1 MHQNLSKSIFVM
13 VWIFLTVAPTANAEE
28 TYITENLEIPVRSGE
43 SREHR
48 IIRYLKAGT
57 QIEVL
62 QTFGSGYTKIKDKQG
77 REGFI
82 LDRYLEKNPPAF
94 LRALRLK
101 TLVAKQKETIRR
113 LRKTVEKLTAQ
124 SEFSNQSLEEIKN
137 QLATKES
144 EFKEFLSTAGDS
156 ITIRTR
162 LLTLETE
169 RQALISNNE
178 TLIAEKLAI
187 GDDSSKAWFAL
198 GALTI
203 AFGWF
208 IGMLMPRMRKT
219 RIDNTL

>member
-1 MHQNLSKSIFVM
+1 MHRNLSKSIVVVIWF
-13 VWIFLTVAPTANAEE
+13 FLTVAPTANAEK

-43 SREHR
+43 SRGHR
-48 IIRYLKAGT
+48 IIRYLRAGT

-62 QTFGSGYTKIKDKQG
+62 QTFDSGYTKIKDKQG

-94 LRALRLK
+94 LRALRLE
-101 TLVAKQKETIRR
+101 TLVAKQEETIRR
-113 LRKTVEKLTAQ
+113 LRKTVEKITAQ
-124 SEFSNQSLEEIKN
+124 SEFSNQSVEEIKN
-137 QLATKES
+137 QLAAKEA
-144 EFKEFLSTAGDS
+144 ELKEFLSTAGDS

-178 TLIAEKLAI
+178 TLIAEKLAL
-187 GDDSSKAWFAL
+187 GDDSSKSWFAL
-198 GALTI
+198 GALTL

-208 IGMLMPRMRKT
+208 IGILMPRMRKT